1 MYVCYFANKKDFKE
15 IYWDKIIWYKSLRHE
30 WKHGCKH
37 ERIHECKHERIHECE
52 HEWRQP
58 ENL

>member
-1 MYVCYFANKKDFKE
+1 MYVIAQTKKIKE
-15 IYWDKIIWYKSLRHE
+15 IYWDKINDIKSLRHE
-30 WKHGCKH
+30 WK
-37 ERIHECKHERIHECE
+37 HECKHERIHECE